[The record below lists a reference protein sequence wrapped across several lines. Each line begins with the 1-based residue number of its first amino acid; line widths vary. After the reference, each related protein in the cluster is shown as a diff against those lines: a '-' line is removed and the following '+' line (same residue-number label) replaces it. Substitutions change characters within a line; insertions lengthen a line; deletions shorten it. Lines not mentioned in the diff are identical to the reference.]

1 MAATKSTSRKNTA
14 KKATAPIRETVEEV
28 VSTAP
33 VETVEAQEP
42 VPAPAPEPEVWVEP
56 KKKILFVASEAAPF
70 IATGGLAEVIGS
82 LSKAIAKDE
91 NYDVRV
97 IIPLSQDIKKE

>member
-1 MAATKSTSRKNTA
+1 MAATKSTSKKNTA
-14 KKATAPIRETVEEV
+14 KKATAPVRETVEEV
-28 VSTAP
+28 VSAAP

-42 VPAPAPEPEVWVEP
+42 VPASAPEPEVWVEP

-91 NYDVRV
+91 NY
-97 IIPLSQDIKKE
+97 LSLIHI